1 MLVISALTSYLLYIT
16 STAYSLL
23 HMFLIRLQDMSD
35 AVHQLLD
42 FGSQALSRWLLQDFP
57 NQLLCVSVALVVHH
71 GCGPGPA
78 LHPAVIVAPSQSDLA
93 LGVGGQC
100 GL

>member
-1 MLVISALTSYLLYIT
+1 MTSYLLYIT
-16 STAYSLL
+16 STAHGLL

-35 AVHQLLD
+35 ALHQLLNL
-42 FGSQALSRWLLQDFP
+42 GSQALSRRLLQDFP
-57 NQLLCVSVALVVHH
+57 NQLLRVSVALVVHH

-78 LHPAVIVAPSQSDLA
+78 GHPAVIVAPPQSDLA
-93 LGVGGQC
+93 LGVGGQR